1 MVECFTSTASLDRC
15 CLRRRGKSKSRC
27 GQADRLVLRGQ
38 HRDFGWPPGLPEKA
52 DEVFGQGLTS
62 VVALLLEPQG
72 LDFQVRFT
80 ICVWSHMLLA
90 LATFF
95 EDAFTPPAA
104 SRLFSLAAGGTQ
116 VSPPFLLVL
125 ELVAGKEGSSSS
137 WDQLGNA

>member
-1 MVECFTSTASLDRC
+1 
-15 CLRRRGKSKSRC
+15 
-27 GQADRLVLRGQ
+27 
-38 HRDFGWPPGLPEKA
+38 
-52 DEVFGQGLTS
+52 
-62 VVALLLEPQG
+62 
-72 LDFQVRFT
+72 
-80 ICVWSHMLLA
+80 MLLA